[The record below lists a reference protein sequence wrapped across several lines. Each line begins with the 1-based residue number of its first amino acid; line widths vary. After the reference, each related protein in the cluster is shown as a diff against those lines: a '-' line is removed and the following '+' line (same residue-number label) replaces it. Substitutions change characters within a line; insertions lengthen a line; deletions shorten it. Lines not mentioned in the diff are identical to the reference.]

1 MLRNRRAR
9 NKPAKLADGQ
19 FYIPRLDRL
28 DTSGCLPLPM
38 ILFVA
43 QFRAMYDGGDGVPA
57 HLELSAFEESA
68 GHIHLLGRAESGSEW
83 RFERFAPISAARVRV
98 DLTGAVV
105 NDHRLAPHNRG
116 LGPKLDRLSRDGLPF
131 HICTP
136 TNQTEGDGVSHR
148 LFIPMGKRSDAITH
162 CLLMKL

>member
-1 MLRNRRAR
+1 MLRNRRAQS
-9 NKPAKLADGQ
+9 KPATLADGH

-28 DTSGCLPLPM
+28 DTSGCLPLLM

-43 QFRAMYDGGDGVPA
+43 QFRAMYDGGNGVPA
-57 HLELSAFEESA
+57 LLELSEFDEIA
-68 GHIHLLGRAESGSEW
+68 GHLHLLARAASESEW
-83 RFERFAPISAARVRV
+83 RFERVAPISAARVGV
-98 DLTGAVV
+98 DLTGAEVS
-105 NDHRLAPHNRG
+105 DHRLAPHNRG

-131 HICTP
+131 HVCTP
-136 TNQTEGDGVSHR
+136 TDQTEAGGVSHR